1 MIYAR
6 CTLCYMSEK
15 GGNLVSSVVLD
26 KHIMGGGDSPL
37 VPKVESRFK
46 TSKDFTHHPLMV
58 PLHDFSINGLKNLAI
73 IAHYMKAYSSRW
85 KES

>member
-1 MIYAR
+1 
-6 CTLCYMSEK
+6 MSEK

-46 TSKDFTHHPLMV
+46 TSKDFAHHPLMV
-58 PLHDFSINGLKNLAI
+58 PLQDFSINGLE
-73 IAHYMKAYSSRW
+73 
-85 KES
+85 ESGHHSPLHESMFIKVERILK